1 MLKHVMRQVRDSWYE
16 SKLDGVSNCSSP
28 SLQWDPWVIGVTA
41 LSVLQAS
48 R

>member
-1 MLKHVMRQVRDSWYE
+1 MLKHVIRQVKDSWYE
-16 SKLDGVSNCSSP
+16 CKLDGVSNCSLP
-28 SLQWDPWVIGVTA
+28 SLQWVIGVTA